1 MWSKDEISIIF
12 FSKKIVIKQCNRFN
26 SKYTKQTPIER
37 WNPNSISSWEAAD
50 RRMQNLQKNKWIMIL
65 KQNTQHNALLSLP
78 LILSSWLLNGSKQT
92 KQKHRHTHTT
102 HRKTKTCVV
111 KIVVIIQK
119 TTKTLCIDEI
129 KTLTLNEPLMKKE
142 REKWNKFQQ
151 KKTFQHLRFV
161 CKTRERNSPAFT
173 RKSHPS
179 IEIHNFTH
187 SRKAKKQNSKFVR
200 Y

>member
-1 MWSKDEISIIF
+1 
-12 FSKKIVIKQCNRFN
+12 
-26 SKYTKQTPIER
+26 
-37 WNPNSISSWEAAD
+37 
-50 RRMQNLQKNKWIMIL
+50 MIL
-65 KQNTQHNALLSLP
+65 KQNTQHNVLLLLP

-129 KTLTLNEPLMKKE
+129 KTLTLNEPLMKK
-142 REKWNKFQQ
+142 REEKQIST

-173 RKSHPS
+173 RKSHPL

-187 SRKAKKQNSKFVR
+187 SRKAENKTLSLYVIKWLKQALK